1 MALHSVCKESELTV
15 GDKKAIKVGKDD
27 IIVFH
32 LDDGYYATQARCTH
46 LFKTM
51 TKGKIIEGD
60 KIQCPLHK
68 ASFDIRTGEVN
79 QWANFPPGIQLL
91 NVVRAEKSLKTYPVT
106 LEAGEVKVEVQEVA
120 TA

>member
-1 MALHSVCKESELTV
+1 MALHSVCKEGELAP
-15 GDKKAIKVGKDD
+15 GDKKAIKVGKED

-46 LFKTM
+46 LFKKM

-68 ASFDIRTGEVN
+68 ASFDIRTGEVDK
-79 QWANFPPGIQLL
+79 WANFPPGIQIL
-91 NVVRAEKSLKTYPVT
+91 NVVRAEKALKTYPVT
-106 LEAGEVKVEVQEVA
+106 IEAGEISVEVQELESA
-120 TA
+120 